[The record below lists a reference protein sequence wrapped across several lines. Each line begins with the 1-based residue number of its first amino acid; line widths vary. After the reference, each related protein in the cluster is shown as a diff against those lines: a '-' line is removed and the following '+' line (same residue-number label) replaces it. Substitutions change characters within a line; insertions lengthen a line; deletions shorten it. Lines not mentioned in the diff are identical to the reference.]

1 MCGRF
6 TQIASS
12 EDLIHYFK
20 KDFEYKF
27 RGPNYNVAPTQNVAI
42 VTPDAIIQA
51 RFGLVPVWAKDM
63 NTGYTMIN
71 AKAETILEKPT
82 YKGLFRH
89 TRCLV
94 PATGFYE
101 WLGDKGEK
109 RPFFFTVKRRPLFSF
124 AGLYSVRKDAEG
136 RDFASFTIITTT
148 PNALVGKVHD
158 RMPVILNKEDEEAWL
173 NTPAEDAEALLQL
186 LTAYPAPKMSAAEV
200 STLVNRVSAENSE
213 ELIKPINSK

>member
-6 TQIASS
+6 TQLA
-12 EDLIHYFK
+12 EPKELEKTYHK
-20 KDFEYKF
+20 KLEYKY

-42 VTPDAIIQA
+42 VTSEAIIQA
-51 RFGLVPVWAKDM
+51 RFGLVPVWAKDL

-109 RPFFFTVKRRPLFSF
+109 RPFFFTVKHRPLFSF

-148 PNALVGKVHD
+148 PNSLVGKIHD
-158 RMPVILNKEDEEAWL
+158 RMPVVLRKEDEDMWL
-173 NTPAEDAEALLQL
+173 NTPSEDAEALHSL
-186 LTAYPAPKMSAAEV
+186 LKAYPSSKMSTTEV
-200 STLVNRVSAENSE
+200 STLVNRVGAENSK
-213 ELIKPINSK
+213 ELITPISI

>member
-6 TQIASS
+6 TQFTEAN
-12 EDLIHYFK
+12 ELEAAYHK
-20 KDFEYKF
+20 KFDYKY
-27 RGPNYNVAPTQNVAI
+27 RGPNYNVAPTQSVAI
-42 VTPDAIIQA
+42 VTPEAIIHA
-51 RFGLVPVWAKDM
+51 RFGLVPVWAKDL

-89 TRCLV
+89 SRCLV

-101 WLGDKGEK
+101 WLGDRGEK

-124 AGLYSVRKDAEG
+124 AGLYSVREDAEG

-158 RMPVILNKEDEEAWL
+158 RMPVILSKEDEDAWL
-173 NTPAEDAEALLQL
+173 NTLAEDAEALLRL
-186 LTAYPAPKMSAAEV
+186 LTAYPASKMASVEV
-200 STLVNRVSAENSE
+200 STMVNRASAENSE
-213 ELIKPINSK
+213 ELIKPID

>member
-6 TQIASS
+6 TQFAETKELESFYHKKL
-12 EDLIHYFK
+12 DFK
-20 KDFEYKF
+20 Y
-27 RGPNYNVAPTQNVAI
+27 RGPNFNVAPTQNVAI
-42 VTPDAIIQA
+42 VTQDSIIQA
-51 RFGLVPVWAKDM
+51 RFGLVPVWAKGI

-101 WLGDKGEK
+101 WLGEKGEK
-109 RPFFFTVKRRPLFSF
+109 RPFFFTIKHRPLFSF

-136 RDFASFTIITTT
+136 KDFASFTIITTT
-148 PNALVGKVHD
+148 PNNLVGKVHD
-158 RMPVILNKEDEEAWL
+158 RMPVILSKDDEDAWL
-173 NTPAEDAEALLQL
+173 NTSAEDAEALLGL
-186 LTAYPAPKMSAAEV
+186 LKPYPASKMASVEV
-200 STLVNRVSAENSE
+200 STLVNRVSAKNSS
-213 ELIKPINSK
+213 ELIKPIAR

>member
-6 TQIASS
+6 TQFA
-12 EDLIHYFK
+12 EPNELERAFHKKFDFK
-20 KDFEYKF
+20 Y
-27 RGPNYNVAPTQNVAI
+27 RGPSYNVAPTQSVAI
-42 VTPDAIIQA
+42 VTEEAIIQA
-51 RFGLVPVWAKDM
+51 RFGLVPVWAKDV
-63 NTGYTMIN
+63 NTGYSMIN

-124 AGLYSVRKDAEG
+124 AGLYSVREDAEG

-148 PNALVGKVHD
+148 PNSLVGKVHD
-158 RMPVILNKEDEEAWL
+158 RMPVILNKDDEGTWL
-173 NTPAEDAEALLQL
+173 NTPAEDSEELMPLL
-186 LTAYPAPKMSAAEV
+186 ASYPASKMAAVEV

-213 ELIKPINSK
+213 ELIKPIG